1 MCTARMRML
10 PLAGAAGYIL
20 EEVHMASVRAINTI
34 GFSFTVQQQRLDIIF
49 DNIVNMNTTSHCVEG
64 RKDPLQLQAEVRP
77 Q

>member
-1 MCTARMRML
+1 
-10 PLAGAAGYIL
+10 
-20 EEVHMASVRAINTI
+20 MASVRAINTI